1 MEKIR
6 LVDLL
11 SLIADKKLKD
21 GQMVLIDRECYRFEK
36 NKERFYVPNNINTYR
51 MINTFDMNLV
61 CYILKDYVEEE
72 D

>member
-21 GQMVLIDRECYRFEK
+21 GQMVLIDRECYRFDK
-36 NKERFYVPNNINTYR
+36 NKERFYVPNSINTYR